1 MATQVEV
8 AEALDSCHDCHETIR
23 VLPIMWLES
32 GYKLMTSLT
41 TIAREFGI
49 TVEASDNLESVLR
62 AMGDELRSTRLR
74 KELARSP
81 LPALLLQ
88 ILQEASLPERTEA
101 LRVTANLCIDTTESR
116 LILLEVDIIPTI
128 VRGLNESFSKSTP
141 IFQQIRWTL
150 VTLGAMLN
158 MQMECVPVKHALF
171 DCGAIPQ
178 TFNALAILLSMS
190 LKDHETCAISV
201 QAMEWGLRLQDDILT
216 DENAK
221 SYTWTPPDAEV
232 LFRVLQAW
240 SELDSGSMLD
250 TEKMEHRMSIIESAC
265 NILDHEA
272 KNSTFCAAIASSQ
285 NLDILGL
292 LLHMVHDTM
301 FPYQDSHN
309 LCDYEEPLVS
319 DAYHVFGHLKKVAT
333 HTIVA
338 LAGEDANMDRL
349 CPLSDG
355 HLAKPNPLLE
365 TLYIWTSDLHGD
377 SKQAVCAILALGNL
391 ARGHT
396 RSVELASQ
404 PQLLYFMLQQMLH
417 HPNDMHIAYAVI
429 RATGNFAIPDQN
441 KSLVVS
447 SGIVTEACMYLAP
460 EHDIKSPIQSGV
472 LVLLKNLTSS
482 PSKPIIALDLLGCM
496 PHASKHV
503 LEPLKDLWHRTDDTT
518 TRLRIARIYVAL
530 LRSVFGS
537 DKSEHSM
544 HRLSQES
551 LISSSEINAAYER
564 AEQKLCSPPVVEAL
578 CHLLCYSKQHVVLQN
593 EGVLGLIFLIRSAHA
608 DAFITD
614 TIFKVSSS
622 PIGGDFSSVTE
633 TLLYILQTAPAQVA
647 SNAYVLWLLLEKDER
662 ASEWRTRMEDAW
674 SKCAQ
679 QM

>member
-1 MATQVEV
+1 
-8 AEALDSCHDCHETIR
+8 
-23 VLPIMWLES
+23 
-32 GYKLMTSLT
+32 MTSLA
-41 TIAREFGI
+41 TIAHEFGI
-49 TVEASDNLESVLR
+49 TAEASDELESVLR

-74 KELARSP
+74 KELVRSP
-81 LPALLLQ
+81 LPALLLL

-101 LRVTANLCIDTTESR
+101 LRVTANLCIDNTEGR
-116 LILLEVDIIPTI
+116 LKLLEVDIIPTI
-128 VRGLNESFSKSTP
+128 VRGLNESFSESTL
-141 IFQQIRWTL
+141 ILQQIRWTL
-150 VTLGAMLN
+150 VTIGAMLN

-178 TFNALAILLSMS
+178 TFNALAIILAMN
-190 LKDHETCAISV
+190 LKDPETQAISV
-201 QAMEWGLRLQDDILT
+201 QAMEWGLRLLDDILT
-216 DENAK
+216 DEEAK
-221 SYTWTPPDAEV
+221 LYTWTPPDAEI
-232 LFRVLQAW
+232 LFRVLQVW
-240 SELDSGSMLD
+240 SEMDSGSVLD
-250 TEKMEHRMSIIESAC
+250 TENMEHRMSIIESGC

-272 KNSTFCAAIASSQ
+272 KNSTFCAAVASSQ
-285 NLDILGL
+285 NLDILDL
-292 LLHMVHDTM
+292 LLHMVQDTIV
-301 FPYQDSHN
+301 PYQGSNNSFDN
-309 LCDYEEPLVS
+309 EEPLVS

-338 LAGEDANMDRL
+338 LAGEDANMDWL

-355 HLAKPNPLLE
+355 HLAKPNRLLE
-365 TLYIWTSDLHGD
+365 TLYTWTSDLHGD
-377 SKQAVCAILALGNL
+377 TKQAVCAILALGNL

-404 PQLLYFMLQQMLH
+404 PHLLYSMLHQMTH

-447 SGIVTEACMYLAP
+447 SGIVTEACVYLAS

-482 PSKPIIALDLLGCM
+482 PSKPLIALDLLGCM
-496 PHASKHV
+496 SNASKHV
-503 LEPLKDLWHRTDDTT
+503 LEPLMDLWHRTDDTT

-537 DKSEHSM
+537 DKSEENM
-544 HRLSQES
+544 HRLAQES
-551 LISSSEINAAYER
+551 LISSTAISAAYER
-564 AEQKLCSPPVVEAL
+564 AEQKLCSLPVVKAL
-578 CHLLCYSKQHVVLQN
+578 CHLLRYSQQHVVLQN

-608 DAFITD
+608 DTFIAD
-614 TIFKVSSS
+614 IIFQVSSS
-622 PIGGDFSSVTE
+622 PIGGVFASVTE
-633 TLLYILQTAPAQVA
+633 TLLYILQTAPVQVA

-662 ASEWRTRMEDAW
+662 ASEWRTRIEDAW